1 MILYRA
7 MCDEEAERTLKNGR
21 PDFLRKFKWFSP
33 NLDFIR
39 ERVQD
44 SNFNNSKY
52 KSERYK
58 RLLVFETQDIDKS
71 DFVSK
76 NEVQF
81 DRRKNPKIT
90 LLKEL

>member
-21 PDFLRKFKWFSP
+21 PDFLKKFKWFSP